1 VSPRHLDL
9 SQRMAF
15 AARMSI
21 AIELE
26 ARPLQAGDRN
36 AIKTQDLIRRSL
48 VSEAELLQTGPP
60 RLDEAL
66 KKLAGLAK
74 TRSVHGQ
81 GVAFDD
87 LRARLIRLSDDLAQV
102 SCRKCARSEAGICK
116 GDPAHDQLTV
126 STRGHCIAKLRDLVR
141 CVDEQAR
148 RIYAEAAD
156 QMPTVDLSTA
166 TTHEDKENGLFRQF
180 NIGAQCEVQS
190 DSKLTSIVTLII
202 KESHFDWNVLCLLP
216 YIVAHEVVCH
226 AFQDLHSGKRAGA
239 DEKCVW
245 SEGWMDRFA
254 YVLTLH
260 WLDKARFPSW
270 LMVDPVKVADQTNH
284 VHLWRYAP
292 RDSLTKEDA
301 APLHDVRNL
310 FDEVRKRWGRDVSL
324 DGHRISKF
332 TARLNAAPVSN
343 QLREDIAMS
352 LGGLMR
358 NTSAREKFELALGAC
373 SGFVADGDAEKLLN
387 YLKYLE
393 KTPIDKLR

>member
-1 VSPRHLDL
+1 
-9 SQRMAF
+9 MAF

-26 ARPLQAGDRN
+26 ARPLQASDRD

-48 VSEAELLQTGPP
+48 VSEAELLQTASLQ
-60 RLDEAL
+60 LDQAL
-66 KKLAGLAK
+66 TKLAGLAK
-74 TRSVHGQ
+74 ASTVPGQ
-81 GVAFDD
+81 GIAFDD

-102 SCRKCARSEAGICK
+102 SCSRCARKAGICK
-116 GDPAHDQLTV
+116 GDPAHDHLVV
-126 STRGHCIAKLRDLVR
+126 STRGHCIAKLRDLLR
-141 CVDEQAR
+141 CVDNQAR

-166 TTHEDKENGLFRQF
+166 PTHEHKENGLFRQF
-180 NIGAQCEVQS
+180 NIGAHCEVQS
-190 DSKLTSIVTLII
+190 DSKLTSVVTLII
-202 KESHFDWNVLCLLP
+202 KEGHFDWNVLCLLP
-216 YIVAHEVVCH
+216 YILAHEVVCH

-239 DEKCVW
+239 DEKCIW

-260 WLDKARFPSW
+260 WLDEARFPPW
-270 LMVDPVKVADQTNH
+270 LMVDPVKFTDQTNH

-310 FDEVRKRWGRDVSL
+310 FDEVRKHWGRNVSL

-332 TARLNAAPVSN
+332 TTRLNAAAVSN
-343 QLREDIAMS
+343 QTREDIVMS
-352 LGGLMR
+352 LGGLKR
-358 NTSAREKFELALGAC
+358 NTSARQKFELAMGAC
-373 SGFVADGDAEKLLN
+373 SAFVADGDAKALLN

-393 KTPIDKLR
+393 KTPVDELK